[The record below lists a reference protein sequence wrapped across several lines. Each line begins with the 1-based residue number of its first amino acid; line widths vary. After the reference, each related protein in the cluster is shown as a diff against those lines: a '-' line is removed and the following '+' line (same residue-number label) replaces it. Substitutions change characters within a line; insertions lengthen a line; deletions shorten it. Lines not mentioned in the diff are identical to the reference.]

1 MEAWDDKSV
10 CAHIK
15 FRVALEGVRLDRIL
29 GDKDELQRLRHNYT
43 ALTYETKL
51 LKHVLKHRG
60 VDLEQEVI
68 DRTVPNVPRAS
79 PKGGEWDEEDD
90 EKQGGI
96 QVGNA
101 RDDSSLDSCS
111 SGPIDPVKAL
121 RAKRLARFS
130 NM

>member
-1 MEAWDDKSV
+1 MR
-10 CAHIK
+10 AHFN

-29 GDKDELQRLRHNYT
+29 GDKDELQRLRHNYA
-43 ALTYETKL
+43 ALTYEINL

-60 VDLEQEVI
+60 IDLEQEVI
-68 DRTVPNVPRAS
+68 DRTVPTVPKVQRSS
-79 PKGGEWDEEDD
+79 PMGGEWDEEDE

-96 QVGNA
+96 QVANA